1 LICREEE
8 ISGKDS
14 YARQAVDQLWLYD
27 QVPSQEEFLKGAVT
41 HKDFALFKEW
51 QDVLMATTEKGKVEG
66 LKEGIEKGR
75 VKEKLKIAK
84 VLLKQGLSPENI
96 QQATG
101 LSLEQIKKMR
111 AFFQTLDVK
120 LQDLSSGYQ
129 RF

>member
-1 LICREEE
+1 
-8 ISGKDS
+8 
-14 YARQAVDQLWLYD
+14 
-27 QVPSQEEFLKGAVT
+27 LKGAVT

>member
-1 LICREEE
+1 
-8 ISGKDS
+8 
-14 YARQAVDQLWLYD
+14 
-27 QVPSQEEFLKGAVT
+27 
-41 HKDFALFKEW
+41 
-51 QDVLMATTEKGKVEG
+51 MATTEKGKVEG